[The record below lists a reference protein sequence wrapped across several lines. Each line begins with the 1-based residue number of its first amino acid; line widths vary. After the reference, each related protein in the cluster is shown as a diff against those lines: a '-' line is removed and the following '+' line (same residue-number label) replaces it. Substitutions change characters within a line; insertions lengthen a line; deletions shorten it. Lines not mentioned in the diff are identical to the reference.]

1 MLARMEMTIDQAMA
15 QYDVVGDTVF
25 GKPRFLHST
34 IAATNY
40 LQPKYP
46 SRRMIKAIQ
55 RVTKTGLA
63 EEMRQWKSSPQNVPF
78 ESNPRR
84 CRT

>member
-15 QYDVVGDTVF
+15 QYDIIGDAVF

-46 SRRMIKAIQ
+46 SRRMVRAIQ

-63 EEMRQWKSSPQNVPF
+63 EEMRQRKSSPQNVPF